1 MIFRRTVF
9 STLSLI
15 MAFVLLSGCGSSGE
29 EPASRQAATHVLT
42 VAETSYAGYV
52 IPKETH
58 KIEVSPSL
66 LVVADGTEVAAGQ
79 ELTADNV
86 SRRSSLQDQLE
97 GYDNRIA
104 VSDAAKAKLDRMN
117 VNITFKR
124 DSRVQSEAVRAA
136 EYDIESAILTHK
148 REELQQEDDAA
159 SAKNTKTN
167 KSEENVGKK
176 RDKEDQKLARQEY
189 VNKLSSL
196 FEKLKTESQNAKQE
210 VTKELEALVVTA
222 PIAGTLRILND
233 EVRVES
239 HDYSFVYLAT
249 ESQVDQLG
257 AASNLKFEFRGT
269 RVGNLKIS
277 SVSYDAEATTDQQ
290 SPRYKMI
297 LDVELTES
305 CSLREHNTA
314 RMIEV
319 EESVAIP
326 EGYLGSNDK
335 GNYVIRDGKQIP
347 VEVVKDA
354 EGNLLVPIGELR
366 PGESIEQIVQS

>member
-189 VNKLSSL
+189 VNKLS
-196 FEKLKTESQNAKQE
+196 
-210 VTKELEALVVTA
+210 
-222 PIAGTLRILND
+222 
-233 EVRVES
+233 
-239 HDYSFVYLAT
+239 
-249 ESQVDQLG
+249 
-257 AASNLKFEFRGT
+257 
-269 RVGNLKIS
+269 
-277 SVSYDAEATTDQQ
+277 
-290 SPRYKMI
+290 
-297 LDVELTES
+297 
-305 CSLREHNTA
+305 
-314 RMIEV
+314 
-319 EESVAIP
+319 
-326 EGYLGSNDK
+326 
-335 GNYVIRDGKQIP
+335 
-347 VEVVKDA
+347 
-354 EGNLLVPIGELR
+354 
-366 PGESIEQIVQS
+366 